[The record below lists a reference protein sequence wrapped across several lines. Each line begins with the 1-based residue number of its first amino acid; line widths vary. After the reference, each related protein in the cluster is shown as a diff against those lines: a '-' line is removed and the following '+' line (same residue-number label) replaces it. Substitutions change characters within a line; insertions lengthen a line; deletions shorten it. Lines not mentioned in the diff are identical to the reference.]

1 MAGMTIRPVRKR
13 RNRVVTRQSQDVR
26 VADILKAAREIVSE
40 SGYEGVTVSE
50 IAERAGIVE
59 GTVYR
64 YFKNKEELLLKVA
77 EDWFTESFADL
88 VDVSAFSGTYNKL
101 RYLIWHSLKT
111 IKAGPAISRFAMTEV
126 RPRPDYK
133 DTAVFDLN
141 RRYTLQIRNLFADA
155 INSGEFSHDV
165 PERLLRD
172 MVFGTIEHST
182 WRFLRGEGDFDS
194 AEIADEIA
202 AVLYRGMSAKPPEED
217 KFSVLVARLEKV
229 AAKLAPEPSD
239 KS

>member
-1 MAGMTIRPVRKR
+1 MTAPTVRKR

-26 VADILKAAREIVSE
+26 VGDILKAARAIIGQ
-40 SGYEGVTVSE
+40 SGYEGVTVAE

-64 YFKNKEELLLKVA
+64 YFKSKEELLLKVA
-77 EDWFTESFADL
+77 EDWFAESFSDL

-101 RYLIWHSLKT
+101 RYLVWHSLKT
-111 IKAGPAISRFAMTEV
+111 IKAGPAISRFVFTEV
-126 RPRPDYK
+126 RPKPDYK

-141 RRYTLQIRNLFADA
+141 RRYTEQIRNLFAEA
-155 INSGEFSHDV
+155 IESGEFSHDV

-182 WRFLRGEGDFDS
+182 WRFLRGEGDFDP
-194 AEIADEIA
+194 AEIADDIA
-202 AVLYRGMSAKPPEED
+202 AVLYRGMSAKPPED
-217 KFSVLVARLEKV
+217 DRFAVLLARLESV
-229 AAKLAPEPSD
+229 ADRLDEKA
-239 KS
+239 

>member
-1 MAGMTIRPVRKR
+1 MTTPTVRKR

-26 VADILKAAREIVSE
+26 VGDILKAARTIISQ
-40 SGYEGVTVSE
+40 SGYEGVTVAE

-64 YFKNKEELLLKVA
+64 YFKSKEELLLKVA
-77 EDWFTESFADL
+77 EDWFAESFSDL

-101 RYLIWHSLKT
+101 RYLVWHSLKT
-111 IKAGPAISRFAMTEV
+111 IKAGPAISRFVMTEV
-126 RPRPDYK
+126 RPKPDYK
-133 DTAVFDLN
+133 ETAVFDLN
-141 RRYTLQIRNLFADA
+141 RRYTEQIRSLFAEA
-155 INSGEFSHDV
+155 IASGEFSHDV

-182 WRFLRGEGDFDS
+182 WRFLRGEGDFDP

-202 AVLYRGMSAKPPEED
+202 AVLYRGMSAKLPDDD
-217 KFSVLVARLEKV
+217 KLSVLLARLEKV
-229 AAKLAPEPSD
+229 ADRLDRTEL
-239 KS
+239 